1 MTDIKEAL
9 FDEEPEKREGSGEKD
24 PDMEPLFGQGS
35 EEPAGEEIKPAEVP
49 EAELQKEEQE
59 TSEKSET
66 QNIESASD
74 VDTPSEEPKEPLPE
88 DSPEEASE
96 EPPKKKGFFSRFKR
110 KKENPE
116 PEASEKPDDSRFVRS
131 FQYFWHRTGQQL
143 SETV

>member
-74 VDTPSEEPKEPLPE
+74 VDTPSEEPKR
-88 DSPEEASE
+88 
-96 EPPKKKGFFSRFKR
+96 FFRYR
-110 KKENPE
+110 E
-116 PEASEKPDDSRFVRS
+116 R
-131 FQYFWHRTGQQL
+131 L
-143 SETV
+143 

>member
-110 KKENPE
+110 KKENPGTG
-116 PEASEKPDDSRFVRS
+116 SIRKTRRHRFVRS
-131 FQYFWHRTGQQL
+131 FQYFWHRTGHNFRNC
-143 SETV
+143 